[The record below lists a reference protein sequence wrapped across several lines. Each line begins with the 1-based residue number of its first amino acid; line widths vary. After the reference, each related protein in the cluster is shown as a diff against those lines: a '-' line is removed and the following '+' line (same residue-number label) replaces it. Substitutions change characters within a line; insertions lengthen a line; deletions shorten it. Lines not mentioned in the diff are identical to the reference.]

1 MASPSV
7 VLSQNKPSATSLVDL
22 YTVPAGRRARV
33 TIISCNQDATND
45 TIRVA
50 LANNGAADNVA
61 QYIRYGV
68 VLDQA
73 AADQITVLLGAG
85 DVIRVYST
93 NGTTSFAA
101 NGYEDDA
108 P

>member
-7 VLSQNKPSATSLVDL
+7 VLSQNKPGATTLTGL

-33 TIISCNQDATND
+33 TIISCNQHATSD
-45 TIRVA
+45 PIRVA
-50 LANNGAADNVA
+50 LAKNGAADAVA

-68 VLDQA
+68 VLEQA

-85 DVIRVYST
+85 DVVRVYST